1 MTNQNGLIQ
10 YLFEVA
16 IGRKTSRLPRSR
28 GIALRLFNRL
38 ALGKKGRNNYFI
50 AEKIGPYVLKLPAS
64 HRLPWTFE
72 KHPLYSR
79 NLSRINSYIARA
91 AGRPYTIIDIGANI
105 GDSAV
110 LLRESDRRNRI
121 VCVEGNP
128 EYLPLLE
135 QNIRQ
140 LNGVDII
147 KTFVGSDSESKYG
160 KLVSD
165 GRGTTHIAESSSG
178 SGETINYT
186 ALKDI
191 ISRAGITDDIRLIK
205 IDTDG
210 FDCQIMKGNM
220 ETIEGYKPVL
230 FFEYAPA
237 WFPGGRDTQKD
248 IFDYLT
254 QHGYGYFIFYDGVG
268 NYLISCA
275 AAELGTIAGEMH
287 FYFSCGV
294 RFGDIAA
301 FHKDD
306 ERLFRDTVESE
317 KAFYQ
322 EYFKE
327 V

>member
-1 MTNQNGLIQ
+1 MTKQSGMIQ

-16 IGRKTSRLPRSR
+16 IGRKSNPLPKSR
-28 GIALRLFNRL
+28 GIALRLFNKMTM
-38 ALGKKGRNNYFI
+38 GKKGGSSYFI
-50 AEKIGPYVLKLPAS
+50 EEKIGPNVLKLPAN

-79 NLSRINSYIARA
+79 NLNRINSYIARDM
-91 AGRPYTIIDIGANI
+91 GRPYTIIDIGANI
-105 GDSAV
+105 GDSAL
-110 LLRESDRRNRI
+110 LLRETDSKNRI
-121 VCVEGNP
+121 VCIEGNP
-128 EYLPLLE
+128 EYLPWLE
-135 QNIRQ
+135 ENVKQ
-140 LNGVDII
+140 LKGVDIV
-147 KTFVGSDSESKYG
+147 KTFVGSDGESKYG

-165 GRGTTHIAESSSG
+165 GRGTTYIAESSAASG
-178 SGETINYT
+178 DAIHYT

-191 ISRAGITDDIRLIK
+191 ISRAGITGEIRLIK

-210 FDCQIMKGNM
+210 FDCQIIKGNM
-220 ETIEGYKPVL
+220 ETIEGFKSVL

-237 WFPGGRDTQKD
+237 WFPGGKDTQAD
-248 IFDYLT
+248 IFDYLA

-268 NYLISCA
+268 NYLISCT
-275 AAELGTIAGEMH
+275 AAELGTIGKEMH
-287 FYFSCGV
+287 FHFSLGV

-306 ERLFRDTVESE
+306 ERLFRDTIQSE

-327 V
+327 S